1 MRIRTPWLILT
12 LLTVWG
18 GSPGCPPAKA
28 DDLDPSRELVQYAH
42 RAWTKRDGLPQ
53 NTVEAI
59 AQTPDGYLWFG
70 TVEGLARFDGSS
82 FRIYNT
88 RNTPQLKLNYI
99 SALFVAHDSTMYI
112 GNYGGPLLRWRQGMI
127 RPVEGPKGSEQLVI
141 RKIIEDR
148 QGNVWMACNSG
159 LMLVKGDSIRK
170 IYGVPDGLPHP
181 MVYSVCETGDGSLL
195 VATPA
200 GIWIR
205 NEECFEPWIKGL
217 STRTSKGY
225 GFTFHTPHVLD
236 AVPTELL
243 CDRDGGLWIG
253 TWDHGL
259 FRYKDKTLSPFGRTE
274 IPKDI
279 AIHRLFQDR
288 KGSVWIGTG
297 SRGLFRCAGGR
308 ISSFSSTDGLS
319 GDEVMSLF
327 EDREG
332 NLWVGVSTAGVNR
345 FTNSRFTTFRVGT
358 SVIENMIWSVAE
370 DPRGRILVSTAAGRM
385 FSFDKKHFLPAPKYE
400 AKMRGVG
407 AAYLRD
413 RSGAFWVAG
422 SNGLMRYEGG
432 SREQLLPSAVTGAAE
447 DRYGRIW
454 FTGSEGIFVYDHGRF
469 TRVDMGLSKHM
480 KTGRQILFDREGQL
494 WFATR
499 SAGVGCLAV
508 PPPPGAPLAIDSADF
523 RWYPLLKGNNSAWV
537 MTMSMDSLGGLWI
550 ATMGAGLKA
559 VRGDSIV
566 TITSAEGLPEE
577 VVYAVLPDNE
587 GSLWFSS
594 NNGVF
599 RAKVDEL
606 YALLEG
612 KRGTVDFESFGVSDG
627 MYSDECNGGYQA
639 SAVKGKDGRLW
650 FPTTAGVVMV
660 DPGHMPTNATPPAVV
675 VERVKVDN
683 IEGMTTS
690 GVSYPPGSG
699 ELEFHFI
706 GMSFTAPERVRYRYV
721 LEGFN
726 KQWIDAGDRRD
737 AFYTNIPPGSY
748 RFRVQ
753 AANNNGIWNEAGAS
767 VAFTLR
773 PHFYQ
778 TIWFALMIGLCLAGV
793 MFAGHFMYKR
803 DRDREVRASQLESE
817 LAQAQVQILEMQL
830 QPHFLFN
837 TLNSIMVLIRQEPD
851 LASRMVA
858 RLSEFLRLTLDSA
871 GAQEVSLRREL
882 EFLDRYLQIERIRFG
897 DRLQFTQHVDPC
909 LLDAHVPNLI
919 LQPLVENAIRHGV
932 SKQRGPATITVSA
945 ERANGSITIH
955 VRDNGAGLASRH
967 GGKINEGI
975 GIRNTRQRLR
985 HLYGEASTFSLES
998 PAEGG
1003 VDVVLTL
1010 PYNNPGT

>member
-1 MRIRTPWLILT
+1 
-12 LLTVWG
+12 
-18 GSPGCPPAKA
+18 
-28 DDLDPSRELVQYAH
+28 VQYAH

-70 TVEGLARFDGSS
+70 TVEGLARFDGTS
-82 FRIYNT
+82 FRVFNA

-99 SALFVAHDSTMYI
+99 SALYVAQDSTMYV
-112 GNYGGPLLRWRQGMI
+112 GNLEGPLLRWRKGMFY
-127 RPVEGPKGSEQLVI
+127 PMEGPKGSEQHVI

-148 QGNVWMACNSG
+148 QGNIWMASNNG
-159 LMLVKGDSIRK
+159 LMLVRGDSIRK
-170 IYGVPDGLPHP
+170 VYGVPDGLPHP
-181 MVYSVCETGDGSLL
+181 MVYSVCETRDGELL

-205 NEECFEPWIKGL
+205 KEECFEPWIKGL

-225 GFTFHTPHVLD
+225 GFTFATPHVLD

-243 CDRDGGLWIG
+243 CDRNGGLWIG

-259 FRYKDKTLSPFGRTE
+259 FRYKDKTLSPFGAPE
-274 IPKDI
+274 IPKDVP
-279 AIHRLFQDR
+279 IHRLFQDR

-297 SRGLFRCAGGR
+297 SKGLFRYAGGR
-308 ISSFSSTDGLS
+308 VSSFSSADGLS

-345 FTNSRFTTFRVGT
+345 FTNSRFTTFRVGS
-358 SVIENMIWSVAE
+358 SVIENMIWSVAQ
-370 DPRGRILVSTAAGRM
+370 DPRGRILASTAAGKM
-385 FSFDKKHFLPAPKYE
+385 FSFDGKHFLVAPEYE
-400 AKMRGVG
+400 MSMRGVA

-413 RSGAFWVAG
+413 RTGAFWVAG
-422 SNGLMRYEGG
+422 SNGLMRYNNG
-432 SREQLLPSAVTGAAE
+432 SRKQVLSSAVTSAAE
-447 DRYGRIW
+447 DPYGRIW
-454 FTGSEGIFVYDHGRF
+454 FAGSKGIFVYDRGRI
-469 TRVDMGLSKHM
+469 TPVEMGRSKFL
-480 KTGRQILFDREGQL
+480 KTTRQILFDRQGQL
-494 WFATR
+494 WLATR
-499 SAGVGCLAV
+499 SAGVGRV
-508 PPPPGAPLAIDSADF
+508 RIPPPSTAPLTVDSADF
-523 RWYPLLKGNNSAWV
+523 HWFPLLQGTSSAWV

-559 VRGDSIV
+559 VRGDSVV

-577 VVYAVLPDNE
+577 AVYAVMPDNA
-587 GSLWFSS
+587 GSLWFPS
-594 NNGVF
+594 NNGVY
-599 RAKVDEL
+599 RASVDDL

-612 KRGTVDFESFGVSDG
+612 RREAVDFESFGVSDG

-639 SAVKGKDGRLW
+639 SAVKAKDGRLW

-660 DPGHMPTNATPPAVV
+660 DPGHMPTNTTPPAVV
-675 VERVKVDN
+675 IERVKVDN
-683 IEGMTTS
+683 FEGMTTS
-690 GVSYPPGSG
+690 GISYPPGAG

-706 GMSFTAPERVRYRYV
+706 GMSFTAPHRVRYRYV

-778 TIWFALMIGLCLAGV
+778 TIWFALTIGLCLAGA
-793 MFAGHFMYKR
+793 MIAGYFIYKR
-803 DRDREVRASQLESE
+803 YRDREVRASRLESE

-837 TLNSIMVLIRQEPD
+837 TLNSIMVLIRQEPET
-851 LASRMVA
+851 ASRMVA

-871 GAQEVSLRREL
+871 GAQEVPLSREL
-882 EFLDRYLQIERIRFG
+882 EFLDRYLHIERLRFG
-897 DRLQFTQHVDPC
+897 DRLQFTQQVDPA
-909 LLDAHVPNLI
+909 LLDARVPNLI

-932 SKQRGPATITVSA
+932 SKRRGTAMITVSA
-945 ERANGSITIH
+945 ERSNGSITIH

-967 GGKINEGI
+967 GGKVSEGI

-985 HLYGEASTFSLES
+985 HLYGDASTFALDS

-1010 PYNNPGT
+1010 PYNNQGA